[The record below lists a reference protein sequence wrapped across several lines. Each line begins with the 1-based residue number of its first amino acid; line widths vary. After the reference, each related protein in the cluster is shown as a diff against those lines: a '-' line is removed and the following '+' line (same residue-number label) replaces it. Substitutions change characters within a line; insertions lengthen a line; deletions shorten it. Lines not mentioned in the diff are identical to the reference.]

1 MPCFVDLM
9 FEKGPWLESPRAE
22 LLPLFARLDEL
33 HVCTAASQFA

>member
-22 LLPLFARLDEL
+22 LPLFARLDEL